1 MKFLK
6 RVQFILHF
14 RKSLPFIKDFF
25 ISSSVSAGKKL
36 IIGGLIAAYALMPAD
51 IIPDYL
57 FLVGITD
64 DIAFTT
70 FMLQLAIKMAPHEL
84 AKKHQLHIT

>member
-1 MKFLK
+1 MKMLK
-6 RVQFILHF
+6 RIQFIFHF

-25 ISSSVSAGKKL
+25 VSSSVHPVKKL
-36 IIGGLIAAYALMPAD
+36 LTGGLIIAYAVMPAD

-70 FMLQLAIKMAPHEL
+70 FMLQLAVKMAPPDL
-84 AKKHQLHIT
+84 AEKHQLRIK

>member
-6 RVQFILHF
+6 RVQFVFHF
-14 RKSLPFIKDFF
+14 RSSLPFIKDFF
-25 ISSSVSAGKKL
+25 ISSSVHPLKKL
-36 IIGGLIAAYALMPAD
+36 VTAGLIVAYAVMPAD

-70 FMLQLAIKMAPHEL
+70 FMLQLAVKMAPPEL
-84 AKKHQLHIT
+84 AEKHRLHIK

>member
-6 RVQFILHF
+6 RIQFVFHF
-14 RKSLPFIKDFF
+14 RRSFPFIKDFF
-25 ISSSVSAGKKL
+25 ISSAVHPLKK
-36 IIGGLIAAYALMPAD
+36 IVTGGLIIAYAVMPAD

-70 FMLQLAIKMAPHEL
+70 FMLQLAVKMAPPEL
-84 AKKHQLHIT
+84 AEKHQLHIK

>member
-1 MKFLK
+1 MKFIK
-6 RVQFILHF
+6 RIQFVFHF

-25 ISSSVSAGKKL
+25 TSSAVHPGKKL
-36 IIGGLIAAYALMPAD
+36 LTGGLIAAYAVIPAD

-70 FMLQLAIKMAPHEL
+70 FMLQLAVKMAPPEL
-84 AKKHQLHIT
+84 REKHQLHIK